1 MDRQVTMEC
10 PRAIEG
16 DAVQTDVQRE
26 FERELTLSDSSHTN
40 SNRVEG
46 RTRILRASDV
56 LLSLAGKSTADTS
69 ETFAGIENFK
79 ETLRIFPPF
88 RDNDGA
94 RLGAVDVKCP
104 DCDAI
109 FSSQWVEPLRRF
121 DSYLTNSRILV
132 DCTNCGE
139 KCNVSFEPILN
150 DPRDDVTYIDS
161 QPEIAVDDR
170 SRSPSIAQNSF
181 TSSMFPTTATS
192 GGEQY
197 FAKRA
202 KKIRDSWSFR
212 SRTCHISFS
221 VQIKLTATEF
231 SQSEEDELI
240 AISFAGLY
248 DLERVHA
255 PNGFFQPFDG
265 TFEAPKSQAGS
276 GITLS
281 APVGLSRAK
290 SASNSG
296 NKLIKRVNT
305 VRFSFV
311 AKSSRHTTGTG
322 RPTSEGRTEDDN
334 AEPNESKR
342 NETKSTV
349 PEAEYVALLRSSQ
362 NIFIH
367 MEYLSGGTMIHDASG
382 RQRILG
388 MEEVAQLFLQLKDQ
402 LCAATIW
409 SRALK
414 TRLRAEAAS
423 NKGNF
428 RAAVVEYEDALKMLN
443 DCPALDID
451 KLSRAAMLHS
461 LGQAYRG
468 MQKIA
473 ESEACYLESLGL
485 VKRTLGRENA
495 KNFAI
500 LSDLGAL
507 YENDGHPIDAAA
519 LYERSYAGRLK
530 ILGRNAPETLVSMY
544 DLASVKILLGEFESA
559 LFLLEK
565 AVPVLDTVFG
575 MQSETTLGA
584 MNKLSILY
592 QKLRLEKE
600 SRTICGR
607 TIPHYKTVLGIN
619 SAVTREVV
627 LRYIHLSRNFDFP
640 FEIKD
645 IFDHYQ
651 RSQDPEAL
659 VVIHQLGE
667 AYMRAGLFQDAAN
680 LFETLVERFLA
691 VKGPEALETFAS
703 LSALC
708 VCHEHLDSI
717 EKAIHAY
724 KQMINMA
731 CQTPDGHPAKTK
743 KIKYSEKRIAE
754 LTGRQERLATEKK
767 EWGLLEP
774 GQCATCGST
783 TSVLCHACKIHHF
796 CSENCRQA
804 GLETHIFSCVPS
816 VSLRQSKSIAA
827 RSRCPPEIR
836 DQAFSKIGAFKRK
849 KFVDVLSQYT
859 FSLDP
864 RNFTTLR
871 MKLNPSVNTVILF
884 ASDSDIRYTT
894 IESTTAKVDGSVKSS
909 GTSPKQLEWLTP
921 EQEDFLYYNPS
932 QEESQSKYLLVAPG
946 ENMHKS
952 IVNKRVR
959 FRSGGG
965 DKERFQSLEMP
976 NKALIEYAQGILLSG
991 YLDDSSF
998 TYNAANP
1005 LVLPPLLPQ
1014 PWKLA
1019 FIHEELN
1026 IPYTTEFVGFE
1037 NVKKEPYIHLN
1048 PNGRLPSIED
1058 PNTGIKLWESGAIV
1072 EYLIEKYDVNHD
1084 LSYDSFPEKYQTKQW
1099 LHFQVSG
1106 QGPYY
1111 SQAGWFLR
1119 HHPENVESAVRRY
1132 ANEIRRV
1139 TSVLE
1144 SVLKKQEA
1152 C

>member
-109 FSSQWVEPLRRF
+109 FSSQEELRQH
-121 DSYLTNSRILV
+121 YLTRFCPGAAVAVYVMTRDRLIKKGYRMEKRLVPLNCQPIRFYCSKCDKQFAIDADDKVDRQRNSRILV

-212 SRTCHISFS
+212 
-221 VQIKLTATEF
+221 KF

-281 APVGLSRAK
+281 APVGTAVMETKKLPATLCEENEHSVIGSVDSGGNFLGANTTLRTPSPSKRRQSFFRRLFCGKVPKRLSRAK

-991 YLDDSSF
+991 YLDDVF
-998 TYNAANP
+998 MYVIEWA
-1005 LVLPPLLPQ
+1005 
-1014 PWKLA
+1014 WGEGE
-1019 FIHEELN
+1019 IEE
-1026 IPYTTEFVGFE
+1026 EG
-1037 NVKKEPYIHLN
+1037 K
-1048 PNGRLPSIED
+1048 IE
-1058 PNTGIKLWESGAIV
+1058 E
-1072 EYLIEKYDVNHD
+1072 EEEIEEGD
-1084 LSYDSFPEKYQTKQW
+1084 
-1099 LHFQVSG
+1099 
-1106 QGPYY
+1106 
-1111 SQAGWFLR
+1111 
-1119 HHPENVESAVRRY
+1119 
-1132 ANEIRRV
+1132 
-1139 TSVLE
+1139 
-1144 SVLKKQEA
+1144 
-1152 C
+1152 